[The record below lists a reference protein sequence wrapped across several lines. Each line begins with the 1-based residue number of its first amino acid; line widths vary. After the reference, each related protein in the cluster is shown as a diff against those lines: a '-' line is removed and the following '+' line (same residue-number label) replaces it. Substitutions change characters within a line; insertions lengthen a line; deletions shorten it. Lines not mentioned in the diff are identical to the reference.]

1 MAISTS
7 RPDQPQGTR
16 RVGAHTAMPPAR
28 WLMVGLCFVAISVNY
43 TDRANL
49 AVAAPSIQHALGLGD
64 TTMGFVLGSFFWTYA
79 LMQMPAGWLVD
90 RYGARLMFPIA
101 VCWWSLFT
109 AATALANSA
118 ASLIGFRLLLGAGE
132 AGGYPASARV
142 VSRWFPSEERGFAS
156 SIFDS
161 GSRVGNLAAI
171 PLCAWLISAFGWRTS
186 FVVTG
191 LLGFIWA
198 VAWLAI
204 YRKPE
209 RHPDVTPEALRE
221 LESQRRTTAP
231 EGTAIPWVSL
241 FRYRTIWGMMIGF
254 FCLNFTIYFF
264 ITWFPTY
271 LMESRHFSLK
281 QFGTWGLIPGL
292 ISIPGGWLGGV
303 TSDWLYRRGWSL
315 TAARKTCLV
324 GGMLLSSVITLA
336 AVVPAAW
343 MALALF
349 GLAYASLAFTA
360 ASIWS
365 LPGDVAPT
373 RAQVASIGGIQNF
386 ASNLAGVVTTSF
398 TGVMLTITHGSFVIP
413 LATAGVLCLVGAATY
428 LFVVGPIEPLPLP
441 PSSSPGSMKASHLT

>member
-1 MAISTS
+1 MSIRTAP
-7 RPDQPQGTR
+7 RPPAQLRTL
-16 RVGAHTAMPPAR
+16 MPPAR
-28 WLMVGLCFVAISVNY
+28 WLMVWLCFAAIAINY

-49 AVAAPSIQHALGLGD
+49 AVAAPSIKHALGVGN
-64 TTMGFVLGSFFWTYA
+64 TTMGLLLGSFFWTYA
-79 LMQMPAGWLVD
+79 IMQLPAGWLVD

-109 AATALANSA
+109 ALTALAHSA
-118 ASLIGFRLLLGAGE
+118 ATLFGFRLALGAGE
-132 AGGYPASARV
+132 AGGYPSSARV
-142 VSRWFPSEERGFAS
+142 VARWFPSQERALAS

-161 GSRVGNLAAI
+161 GSRVGNLVAI
-171 PLCAWLISAFGWRTS
+171 PLCAWLISSFGWRTS

-191 LLGFIWA
+191 LLGLVWTA
-198 VAWLAI
+198 VWLAF

-209 RHPDVTPEALRE
+209 RHPDVTREALRE
-221 LESQRRTTAP
+221 LEAGRGRQADGEPPMRWS
-231 EGTAIPWVSL
+231 SL

-254 FCLNFTIYFF
+254 FCLNFAIYFF

-271 LMESRHFSLK
+271 LMAARHFSLK
-281 QFGTWGLIPGL
+281 QFGIWGLIPGI
-292 ISIPGGWLGGV
+292 ISIPGGWIGGFA
-303 TSDWLYRRGWSL
+303 SDSLYRRGWSL

-324 GGMLLSSVITLA
+324 GGMLMSSTITLA
-336 AVVPAAW
+336 AIVPAAW

-386 ASNLAGVVTTSF
+386 ASNIAGVVTTSF
-398 TGVMLTITHGSFVIP
+398 TGVMLTVTGGSFVIP
-413 LATAGVLCLVGAATY
+413 LAAAGILCLVGAAMY
-428 LFVVGPIEPLPLP
+428 LFVVGRIEPLPIIP
-441 PSSSPGSMKASHLT
+441 AT

>member
-1 MAISTS
+1 MATS
-7 RPDQPQGTR
+7 PPTGPSARPAMHTR
-16 RVGAHTAMPPAR
+16 MPRAR
-28 WLMVGLCFVAISVNY
+28 WIMVWLCFIALAVNY

-49 AVAAPSIQHALGLGD
+49 AVAAPSIKQALGVNN
-64 TTMGFVLGSFFWTYA
+64 TTMGFLLGSFFWTYA
-79 LMQMPAGWLVD
+79 LMQLPAGWLVD
-90 RYGARLMFPIA
+90 RFGARIMYPIA

-109 AATALANSA
+109 SLTAVANSV
-118 ASLIGFRLLLGAGE
+118 SMLFGFRLLLGAGE
-132 AGGYPASARV
+132 AAAYPASARV
-142 VSRWFPSEERGFAS
+142 VSRWFPTHERALAS

-161 GSRVGNLAAI
+161 GSRAGNLVAI
-171 PLCAWLISAFGWRTS
+171 PLCAWLIASFGWRAS

-191 LLGFIWA
+191 LLGFVWA

-209 RHPDVTPEALRE
+209 LHPDVTPEALRE
-221 LESQRRTTAP
+221 VAESR
-231 EGTAIPWVSL
+231 GTSPTDEPPMRWITL

-254 FCLNFTIYFF
+254 FCLNFVIYFF

-271 LMESRHFSLK
+271 LMTARHFSLK
-281 QFGTWGLIPGL
+281 QFGTLGLIPGL
-292 ISIPGGWLGGV
+292 IAIPGGWFGGF

-324 GGMLLSSVITLA
+324 GGMLVSSSITLA
-336 AVVPAAW
+336 AMVPAAW

-349 GLAYASLAFTA
+349 GIAYAALAFTA

-373 RAQVASIGGIQNF
+373 RTLVASIGGIQNF

-413 LATAGVLCLVGAATY
+413 LVTAGGLCLVGAATY
-428 LFVVGPIEPLPLP
+428 LFVVGPIEPLPLIP
-441 PSSSPGSMKASHLT
+441 AR